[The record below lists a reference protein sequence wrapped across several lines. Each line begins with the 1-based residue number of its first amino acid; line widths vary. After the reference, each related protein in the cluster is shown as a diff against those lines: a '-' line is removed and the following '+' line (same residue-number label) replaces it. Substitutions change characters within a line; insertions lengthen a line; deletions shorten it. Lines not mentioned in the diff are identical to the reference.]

1 MEYTGTTPWEMKNYT
16 LLNEAI
22 HNDTYQALFL
32 KSGNIAPLAMF
43 YSFL

>member
-1 MEYTGTTPWEMKNYT
+1 MEYTGTTPWEIKNYT

-43 YSFL
+43 YSTL